1 MSVGIGVAVALLLA
15 AVGLELVCE
24 IRLTALNRRHKLPVF
39 TARYAVKPS
48 MRVMAYRGAGAG
60 SAGMGAAVLMDG
72 PWDLELVHRMLFA
85 GLASGTAVLLPALVV
100 SVAHNRAVRA
110 ETIEFP

>member
-1 MSVGIGVAVALLLA
+1 MSVRIGVAVALLLA
-15 AVGLELVCE
+15 AVGLNLVCAV
-24 IRLTALNRRHKLPVF
+24 RLSALNRGHKLPVF

-60 SAGMGAAVLMDG
+60 CAGMGAAVLMDG
-72 PWDLELVHRMLFA
+72 PWDLELVHRMIFA